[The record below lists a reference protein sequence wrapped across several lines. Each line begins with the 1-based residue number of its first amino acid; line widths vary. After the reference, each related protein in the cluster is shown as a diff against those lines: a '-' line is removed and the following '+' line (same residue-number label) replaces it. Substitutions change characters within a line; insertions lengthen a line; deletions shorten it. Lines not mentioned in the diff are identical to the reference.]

1 MNSLAIVG
9 LLSFAALVSWIKHA
23 TLIASLYEIDTHIR
37 PIHIHVHQ
45 C

>member
-23 TLIASLYEIDTHIR
+23 TLIAS
-37 PIHIHVHQ
+37 
-45 C
+45 